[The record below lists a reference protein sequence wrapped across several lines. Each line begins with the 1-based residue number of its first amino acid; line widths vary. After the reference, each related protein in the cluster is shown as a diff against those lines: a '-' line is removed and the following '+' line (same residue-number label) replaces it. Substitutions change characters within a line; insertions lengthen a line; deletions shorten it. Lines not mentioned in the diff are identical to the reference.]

1 MTKSKLT
8 NRLQFTLETDFCSLK
23 EIVSCKHE
31 AAFPSIITPVCG
43 GLPLF
48 QIIISLCRRR
58 ARKQNK
64 IINIKTSKNLKGG
77 KYIFN
82 GLKASK
88 TIKLFVSN

>member
-43 GLPLF
+43 GFVPD
-48 QIIISLCRRR
+48 
-58 ARKQNK
+58 N
-64 IINIKTSKNLKGG
+64 NLIVQTKGE
-77 KYIFN
+77 
-82 GLKASK
+82 KAEQD
-88 TIKLFVSN
+88 